1 MPDISWRSRG
11 ETTLRKDVFRPGAL
25 SPRLKVV
32 FVSYSPHPSIPY
44 SAFIQACRAF
54 RPSELVPA
62 IARTSAALGEPPFP
76 DVVMHQMPPWGLAA
90 AARESLL
97 HGNEHRAKPVDN
109 NALLSLMSKF
119 QRVTDFNDTDI
130 KEEDFFVRM
139 MSRITYEQF
148 PYQESMRDELSR
160 SHAWM
165 VEGLPHVD
173 TKVITEQSLAAM
185 LDGVPLREAIG
196 AVFFLQVG
204 AQRNGGI
211 YMQEW
216 LDQPNFTGVLKVYPR
231 SNIEK
236 MASRLT
242 STLEEFRAAFKK
254 NSVGSAKAAR
264 FDYNPLVAT
273 PFVDLGD
280 GPVAPATRLILRTV
294 TPGGLYYSGLA
305 KHGKDFADDL
315 GGLLEHY
322 IGRQLKLIEGAEVL
336 PEIVFGKGGGHKSV
350 DWFVIFPDLVILVEV
365 KSRRLGPAA
374 RAGGAALMNSLRET
388 IGGAKDQLTGTVGH
402 LSDGHSAFA
411 AIPTDR
417 PMLGLIVTAE
427 PFYTGAAYLLD
438 HDVPVIPGGSLPDVP
453 VAAVSARDI
462 ESLVTHGADV
472 EPMLLAEMAKN
483 GGRAVNVRNFDRKA
497 GVENVILSDA
507 WDAYPWPERE
517 GITGSEDASSR

>member
-1 MPDISWRSRG
+1 MY
-11 ETTLRKDVFRPGAL
+11 RPGAL
-25 SPRLKVV
+25 SPRMKVV
-32 FVSYSPHPSIPY
+32 FVSYSPHPSLPY
-44 SAFIQACRAF
+44 SEFRQACRAF
-54 RPSELVPA
+54 KPSELVPA
-62 IARTSAALGEPPFP
+62 IARTSAAFGEPPYSNA
-76 DVVMHQMPPWGLAA
+76 MMQRMPPWGLAA

-97 HGNEHRAKPVDN
+97 HGNEHRTKPVDN

-119 QRVTDFNDTDI
+119 QRVTDFDDADV

-139 MSRITYEQF
+139 MTSITHEQF
-148 PYQESMRDELSR
+148 PYQESMYEEIAR

-165 VEGLPHVD
+165 VEGLPHVE
-173 TKVITEQSLAAM
+173 TKVITEHSLAAM
-185 LDGVPLREAIG
+185 FDGMPLREAIG
-196 AVFFLQVG
+196 AAFFLQVG
-204 AQRNGGI
+204 AQRNGGV
-211 YMQEW
+211 YMKEW
-216 LDQPNFTGVLKVYPR
+216 LDQPHFSEVLEVYPK

-242 STLEEFRAAFKK
+242 ATPEEFRAAFEK
-254 NSVGSAKAAR
+254 NSVGSAKSAR

-273 PFVDLGD
+273 PFIDLGD
-280 GPVAPATRLILRTV
+280 GPVAPVTRLIWRTV
-294 TPGGLYYSGLA
+294 TPGGLYYAGWA

-336 PEIVFGKGGGHKSV
+336 PEIVFNKGGKQKSV
-350 DWFVIFPDLVILVEV
+350 DWFVILPNLVILVEV
-365 KSRRLGPAA
+365 KLRRLSPAA
-374 RAGGAALMNSLRET
+374 RAGDAVLMKSLSDT
-388 IGGAKDQLTGTVGH
+388 LGGAKKQLTRTVGH

-427 PFYTGAAYLLD
+427 PFYTGTTYLLD
-438 HDVPVIPGGSLPDVP
+438 HEMPIIPGGALPDVP

-497 GVENVILSDA
+497 GVENMILSDA

-517 GITGSEDASSR
+517 GITGSEDADSR